1 MASLYRDIPLNSD
14 AARAWATLRD
24 SRNIA
29 RVFAGVL
36 TDAQVDGDLRTV
48 TFANGNVV
56 QERIVTVDDERMRV
70 AYTVC
75 GPNFEHYAASMQI
88 VVDEVDEATGR
99 CRLLWVCDFL
109 PEERRALVEPLM
121 DAGSAAAARNLAL

>member
-70 AYTVC
+70 A
-75 GPNFEHYAASMQI
+75 
-88 VVDEVDEATGR
+88 
-99 CRLLWVCDFL
+99 
-109 PEERRALVEPLM
+109 
-121 DAGSAAAARNLAL
+121 